1 MKLTTLASAIGGL
14 ALVAVLAACSSSSK
28 SDGGG
33 DVKTPPPSAGNT
45 QQQPPA
51 TDGGSTG
58 DANSACQPD
67 VVVQFCETIDITGA
81 MTVSGTAAAT
91 PQFDQDSVDA
101 TCASWVDHQPENTDY
116 PRFATPNDAVGGHKL
131 QAAWKLP
138 YKVGTYEFGAT
149 TASGDPNYGYTLES
163 GLTVD
168 SKSYRVTTYG
178 TDVKSAA
185 TGSYEIKAD
194 GSGTLTFDKLLSGDG
209 ADASDTISGSI
220 SWTCVDPQS

>member
-1 MKLTTLASAIGGL
+1 MMRKAILPVLGI
-14 ALVAVLAACSSSSK
+14 VAAAAMLAACSSSSK

-33 DVKTPPPSAGNT
+33 VNTPPASGGTT
-45 QQQPPA
+45 QQQTA
-51 TDGGSTG
+51 TDTG
-58 DANSACQPD
+58 VPSDSDSACQPD

-81 MTVSGTAAAT
+81 MTVSGTAAAI
-91 PQFDQDSVDA
+91 PELEQGSVDS
-101 TCASWVDHQPENTDY
+101 TCASWVDHQPENPDY
-116 PRFATPNDAVGGHKL
+116 PRFATPNDAVDGHKL
-131 QAAWKLP
+131 EAAWKLP
-138 YKVGTYEFGAT
+138 HKAGTYEFGAT
-149 TASGDPNYGYTLES
+149 TATSDPNYGYTLES

-209 ADASDTISGSI
+209 ADASDTISGTI

>member
-1 MKLTTLASAIGGL
+1 MMRKAIPPVLG
-14 ALVAVLAACSSSSK
+14 LVAAAAMLAACSSSSK

-33 DVKTPPPSAGNT
+33 VNTPPASGGT
-45 QQQPPA
+45 SQQQTA
-51 TDGGSTG
+51 TDTG
-58 DANSACQPD
+58 APSDSDDACKPD

-81 MTVSGTAAAT
+81 MTVSGTAAAI
-91 PQFDQDSVDA
+91 PELEQGSVDS
-101 TCASWVDHQPENTDY
+101 TCASWVDHQPENPDY
-116 PRFATPNDAVGGHKL
+116 PRFATPNDAVDGHKL

-138 YKVGTYEFGAT
+138 YKVGTYEFGAA
-149 TASGDPNYGYTLES
+149 TATGDPNYGYTLES

-209 ADASDTISGSI
+209 ADASDTISGTI

>member
-1 MKLTTLASAIGGL
+1 MMRKAILPVLGI
-14 ALVAVLAACSSSSK
+14 VAAAAMLAACSSSSK

-33 DVKTPPPSAGNT
+33 VNTPPASGGTT
-45 QQQPPA
+45 QQQTA
-51 TDGGSTG
+51 TDTG
-58 DANSACQPD
+58 APSDSDSACQPD

-81 MTVSGTAAAT
+81 MTVSGTAAAI
-91 PQFDQDSVDA
+91 PELEQGSVDS
-101 TCASWVDHQPENTDY
+101 TCASWVDHQPENPDY
-116 PRFATPNDAVGGHKL
+116 PRFATPNDAVDGHKL
-131 QAAWKLP
+131 EAAWKLP
-138 YKVGTYEFGAT
+138 YKVGTYEFGAA
-149 TASGDPNYGYTLES
+149 TATGDPNYGYTLES

-209 ADASDTISGSI
+209 ADASDTISGTI